1 MKTMILRL
9 VFTCVC
15 MGLTPCGHTATAET
29 TAADGILQSSF
40 TPLSVTII
48 GKNTFMVR
56 DALTMTFKDGT
67 PAIVVPAGFIT
78 DLASVPKRLRWWEGK
93 SDASIAPA
101 IVHDYLYWVQPCSQ
115 DEADAVMFTAMNALK
130 VGAAK
135 NPGTWRL
142 AGYQTLGSS
151 ASGVFKQNSE
161 SRRNGERR
169 TLTVEYASRL
179 LQAPFEPDET
189 VAAAL
194 QKAKAVSGLVQQESA
209 SPAVKLTC
217 ARALEKCRACRND
230 AAKKKR

>member
-1 MKTMILRL
+1 MILRL
-9 VFTCVC
+9 VLTCVC
-15 MGLTPCGHTATAET
+15 VALAPSGHTATAKTAPAET
-29 TAADGILQSSF
+29 LLQSGF

-67 PAIVVPAGFIT
+67 PAIVVPAGFVT
-78 DLASVPKRLRWWEGK
+78 DLGSVPKRMRWWE
-93 SDASIAPA
+93 SRADASIAPA

-115 DEADAVMFTAMNALK
+115 DEADAVMFTAMNALN
-130 VGAAK
+130 VGPTK
-135 NPGTWRL
+135 NPATWRQSSYHAL
-142 AGYQTLGSS
+142 SSS
-151 ASGVFKQNSE
+151 ASGVFKQNID
-161 SRRNGERR
+161 SRRNGEKR

-194 QKAKAVSGLVQQESA
+194 QKAKAASGLVQQESA

-217 ARALEKCRACRND
+217 ARALEKCKACRND